1 MLYIETILE
10 TMPYGKSK
18 AVKVKALEEYN
29 QYNLC
34 IDTFDV
40 GDTRVQ
46 KQNSRNIKEPD
57 DPLKLVIVRDI

>member
-40 GDTRVQ
+40 GDTRV
-46 KQNSRNIKEPD
+46 
-57 DPLKLVIVRDI
+57 